1 MTTATSEA
9 RLGGDSQGNE
19 GFLTAYGRLTTTPG
33 GSTLAEYP
41 AAGTGPSTR
50 VSGPAEPRRVEGT
63 NVQLLIGGQWTAAQ
77 SGREEDVTSPFD
89 GAVAGAVPVAGAA
102 DVDAALSAA
111 VAGAAVW
118 RRTPGHE
125 RMRILLEAARLAD
138 ERVEAVARTISA
150 ESGKT
155 ITEARG
161 EAGRSGDMIR
171 LAAFEG
177 TQLYGDSLP
186 LDANRGTGFDK
197 IGFTVRQPVGVV
209 VAVTPFNYPALLVMH
224 KLAPA
229 LAAGNAVVLKPAR
242 ATPLTALALAACFVD
257 AGLPDG
263 VLSVLTG
270 SGGELG
276 DALVSDPRV
285 DKVSFTGSTGVG
297 QRITRLAGVK
307 RLSLELGASCP
318 VVVLPDAD
326 VEAAAAAVSIGGYVN
341 AGQVCISVQ
350 RVITHPAIAT
360 DFLDALVERV
370 GSLTTGDPA
379 SEGTGVGTLIST
391 AEAERVERSI
401 REAVDGGARLLTGGE
416 RDGAVV
422 SPAVVADVDPSS
434 PFSQDELFGPAVAVS
449 VADDWQSA
457 IAQANGTAYGL
468 GAGVFTSDVAGAV
481 RAIREIDAGVIH
493 INWTPLWRADL
504 MPYGGLKG
512 SGIGKEGPRSAVAE
526 MTDVKTVILH
536 GRPW

>member
-1 MTTATSEA
+1 ME
-9 RLGGDSQGNE
+9 Q
-19 GFLTAYGRLTTTPG
+19 
-33 GSTLAEYP
+33 
-41 AAGTGPSTR
+41 
-50 VSGPAEPRRVEGT
+50 
-63 NVQLLIGGQWTAAQ
+63 LIGGHWTGSQ

-89 GAVAGAVPVAGAA
+89 GGVVGSVPLAGKA
-102 DVDAALSAA
+102 DVDAALTAA
-111 VAGAAVW
+111 VAGARVW
-118 RRTPGHE
+118 RNTPGHE
-125 RMRILLEAARLAD
+125 RMRILLSAATLAD
-138 ERVEAVARTISA
+138 ERAEAIAQTISA
-150 ESGKT
+150 EAGKS

-161 EAGRSGDMIR
+161 EASRSGEMIR

-209 VAVTPFNYPALLVMH
+209 VAITPFNYPALLVMH

-229 LAAGNAVVLKPAR
+229 LAAGNSVVLKPAR

-257 AGLPDG
+257 AGLPEG

-270 SGGELG
+270 AGGELG

-285 DKVSFTGSTGVG
+285 NKISFTGSTGVG
-297 QRITRLAGVK
+297 KRITQLAGVK
-307 RLSLELGASCP
+307 KLSLELGASCP

-326 VEAAAAAVSIGGYVN
+326 VEAAAAAVAIGGYVN

-350 RVITHPAIAT
+350 RVITHPSIAT
-360 DFLDALVERV
+360 DFLDALVVAVEKIQ
-370 GSLTTGDPA
+370 TGDPKSA
-379 SEGTGVGTLIST
+379 ETGMGTLISVE
-391 AEAERVERSI
+391 EAERVERSI
-401 REAVDGGARLLTGGE
+401 EAAVGAGARLLTGGQ
-416 RDGAVV
+416 RDGAVI
-422 SPAVVADVDPSS
+422 SPAVVAGVDPAS

-449 VADDWQSA
+449 VANDWQSA

>member
-1 MTTATSEA
+1 M
-9 RLGGDSQGNE
+9 
-19 GFLTAYGRLTTTPG
+19 
-33 GSTLAEYP
+33 
-41 AAGTGPSTR
+41 
-50 VSGPAEPRRVEGT
+50 
-63 NVQLLIGGQWTAAQ
+63 QLLIGGQWTAAQ
-77 SGREEDVTSPFD
+77 SGRVQEVTSPFN
-89 GAVAGAVPVAGAA
+89 GAVAGSVPVAGTA
-102 DVDAALSAA
+102 DVDAALTSA
-111 VAGAAVW
+111 VAGAKVW
-118 RRTPGHE
+118 RNTPGHE
-125 RMRILLEAARLAD
+125 RMRILLQAATLAD
-138 ERVEAVARTISA
+138 ERAEAIAQTISA
-150 ESGKT
+150 EAGKC

-161 EAGRSGDMIR
+161 EASRSGEMVR
-171 LAAFEG
+171 HAAFEG
-177 TQLYGDSLP
+177 TQRYGDSLP

-209 VAVTPFNYPALLVMH
+209 VAITPFNYPALLVMH

-242 ATPLTALALAACFVD
+242 ATPLTALALAECFVD

-270 SGGELG
+270 AGGELG

-285 DKVSFTGSTGVG
+285 NKVSFTGSTGVG
-297 QRITRLAGVK
+297 HRITQLAGVK
-307 RLSLELGASCP
+307 KLSLELGASCP

-326 VEAAAAAVSIGGYVN
+326 VDAAAAAIAIGGYVN

-350 RVITHPAIAT
+350 RVITHPTIAA
-360 DFLDALVERV
+360 DFLDALVARV
-370 GSLTTGDPA
+370 EKIQTGDPLSA
-379 SEGTGVGTLIST
+379 DTGMGTLIT
-391 AEAERVERSI
+391 VDEAERVERSI
-401 REAVDGGARLLTGGE
+401 QAAVGDGARLLTGGQ
-416 RDGAVV
+416 RDGAVM
-422 SPAVVADVDPSS
+422 SPAVVAGVDPAS

-481 RAIREIDAGVIH
+481 RAIREIDAGVVH

-526 MTDVKTVILH
+526 MTDEKTVILH